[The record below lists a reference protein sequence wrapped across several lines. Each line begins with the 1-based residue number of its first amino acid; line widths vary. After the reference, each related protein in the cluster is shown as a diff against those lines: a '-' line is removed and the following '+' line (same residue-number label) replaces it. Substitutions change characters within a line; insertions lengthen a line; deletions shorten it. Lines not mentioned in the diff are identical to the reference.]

1 MLEQEQHWKCL
12 NTIQQINNELYD
24 DTYELKEWYDYP
36 LYFGRMVLFSIL
48 FGLLILLKLIISAYQ
63 IILAILY
70 IFYSFIK
77 KIIFRNMKIPRTR
90 SQILEETFNEK
101 NVSLILDLDNTLIY
115 SSYKKIEQIKDY
127 TIMDKLYVYKRPYI
141 DKLLN
146 DVDYK

>member
-1 MLEQEQHWKCL
+1 
-12 NTIQQINNELYD
+12 
-24 DTYELKEWYDYP
+24 
-36 LYFGRMVLFSIL
+36 
-48 FGLLILLKLIISAYQ
+48 
-63 IILAILY
+63 
-70 IFYSFIK
+70 
-77 KIIFRNMKIPRTR
+77 MKIPRTR

>member
-12 NTIQQINNELYD
+12 NTIQLINNELYD

>member
-90 SQILEETFNEK
+90 SQILEESYNEK

-127 TIMDKLYVYKRPYI
+127 TIMDKLYVYKRPFI

-146 DVDYK
+146 DVD